1 MEQLRDKAKL
11 VERWTFRWE
20 MMDVL
25 LGGKSPIDLP
35 HLEIETE
42 TQAKEFLKGYG
53 YDIDVAPQAKFI
65 HTVFVEALLFLE
77 RVLMNQEW
85 QQGIRPPDELIQLNE
100 PLKLLIWASDR
111 KANSKRRR
119 LWSCAVLRLMHTIAH
134 IDGLHRPAS
143 LDAARKQ
150 IIERFEKALF
160 RSRDGKI
167 WLGREGEAVELENVD
182 WKLRKSRDS
191 VILKL
196 LHKPANVAENIYDLI
211 GVRLVTKTYAEVMM
225 VIKLLRQM
233 NLISF
238 PNANPQRARNSLVDL
253 ASFRKQVD
261 ILDHMLARGL
271 MSPEEFVEQ
280 INKLDPEGPAA
291 KVKTLNPHS
300 GSNFKSIQLT
310 CRHLLRYDD
319 PLTDW
324 TQNISTYLK
333 TAPSHITAEQRAVME
348 GIVKV
353 ALSQY
358 QVIGEEREV
367 RVFFPFEIQIF
378 DSETAKQIRSSQAAS
393 HEAYKSSQLK
403 AARKRVLHDVLK
415 NLDKDSGA
423 DEA

>member
-25 LGGKSPIDLP
+25 LGGRSPIDLP
-35 HLEIETE
+35 HLEIESE
-42 TQAKEFLKGYG
+42 TNAKEFLKGYG
-53 YDIDVAPQAKFI
+53 YDIEIVAHAKFI
-65 HTVFVEALLFLE
+65 YTVFVEALLFLE
-77 RVLMNQEW
+77 RVLMRQEW
-85 QQGIRPPDELIQLNE
+85 QQGIRPPDELIHLTD

-134 IDGLHRPAS
+134 IDGIHRPAS
-143 LDAARKQ
+143 LEVARKQ

-160 RSRDGKI
+160 RTSEGKI
-167 WLGREGEAVELENVD
+167 WLGREGDAVELENVD
-182 WKLRKSRDS
+182 WKLRKSRES

-253 ASFRKQVD
+253 ASFRKQVE
-261 ILDHMLARGL
+261 ILDHMLAKGL
-271 MSPEEFVEQ
+271 MTPEDFVEQ
-280 INKLDPEGPAA
+280 INKLDPDGPSP
-291 KVKTLNPHS
+291 KVKIINPHS
-300 GSNFKSIQLT
+300 GSNFKSIQIT
-310 CRHLLRYDD
+310 CRHLLRYND
-319 PLTDW
+319 PLTEW
-324 TQNISTYLK
+324 TQSITNYLK
-333 TAPSHITAEQRAVME
+333 TKDSSISDEQK
-348 GIVKV
+348 KV
-353 ALSQY
+353 LKGVVNLALYQY
-358 QVIGEEREV
+358 QVLGEEQEIK
-367 RVFFPFEIQIF
+367 VFFPFEIQIF
-378 DSETAKQIRSSQAAS
+378 DAETAKQIRGSRADS

-403 AARKRVLHDVLK
+403 AARKRVLNDVLK
-415 NLDKDSGA
+415 NLD
-423 DEA
+423 